1 MLVITLAVAF
11 TLGLKTLFSLYL
23 CFVYTC
29 SHVPFFFFFFK
40 LSKVNSS
47 TLLVWLKQRGV
58 LVGTRPK
65 KEELTLKVMGCLAES

>member
-29 SHVPFFFFFFK
+29 SHVPFFFFFFQAVK
-40 LSKVNSS
+40 SELFDSV
-47 TLLVWLKQRGV
+47 GV
-58 LVGTRPK
+58 AETTRSACRHQTQ
-65 KEELTLKVMGCLAES
+65 EGGANT